1 MKKLFIL
8 VFTVICSLSLVFLG
22 GCKKDDGK
30 THVTF
35 YHTMGAN
42 LQTVLNKYI
51 GKFNEVYPDIVIDHE
66 AIGSYDD
73 VRDQVITQLQAGT
86 QPTLAYCYPDHV
98 AAYLRS
104 KKVVDLNTYINDP
117 EVGLTTAQIDDF
129 IEGYYA
135 EGHQFGDDTKMY
147 SLPFSKSTEVMYYN
161 KTFFEE
167 HEIAIPTHWFATGET
182 DTTSMEYVI
191 EQIKTIDPNCVPL
204 GYDSEANWFI
214 TMTEQLNTPYTAA
227 VTDVSGR
234 FLFNDTRNI
243 AFLKAFKT
251 WHEEGWLTTQ
261 AVYGGYTSGL
271 FTNLKEVDGKVL
283 RSYISIG
290 SSAGATYQCPAKLT
304 SGEYP
309 FEVGIAPIPQAD
321 TNNQKVI
328 SQGPSIT
335 MLKQRDEAVNDA
347 AWLFVKFL
355 LTNVNFQ
362 AEFSMASG
370 YVPVLKSTFEVDAYE
385 SFLAEAGYT
394 KETIAALSAKV
405 CMEQENNYFTSPAFV
420 GSTDAR
426 DQVGQLVISVITAG
440 KTATDADILDLFQDA
455 VDKCVT
461 LNQ

>member
-8 VFTVICSLSLVFLG
+8 VFTILCSLSLVFLAS
-22 GCKKDDGK
+22 CKQDDGK
-30 THVTF
+30 THVAF

-42 LQTVLNKYI
+42 LQAVLNKYVA
-51 GKFNEVYPDIVIDHE
+51 KFNETYPDIVIDHE

-73 VRDQVITQLQAGT
+73 VRDQVITELQAGK
-86 QPTLAYCYPDHV
+86 QPALAYCYPDHV

-104 KKVVDLNTYINDP
+104 KKVIDLNTYINDP
-117 EVGLTTAQIDDF
+117 EVGLSEAQIADF

-161 KTFFEE
+161 KTFFE
-167 HEIAIPTHWFATGET
+167 ANSLAVPTHWFSDGET

-191 EQIKTIDPNCVPL
+191 SRIKTIDPNSVPL

-214 TMTEQLNTPYTAA
+214 TMTEQLNTPYTQAA
-227 VTDVSGR
+227 VEVEDR
-234 FLFNDTRNI
+234 FLFNDPANI
-243 AFLKAFKT
+243 EFVKEFKT
-251 WHEEGWLTTQ
+251 WKENGWLTTQ

-271 FTNLKEVDGKVL
+271 FTNLKSVEGKVL

-290 SSAGATYQCPAKLT
+290 SSAGATYQCPEKVGDA
-304 SGEYP
+304 YP

-321 TNNQKVI
+321 DTNKKVI

-335 MLKQRDEAVNDA
+335 MLKQKDEAVNDA

-370 YVPVLKSTFEVDAYE
+370 YVPVLKSTFEVPAYAD
-385 SFLAEAGYT
+385 FLDGAGYT
-394 KETIAALSAKV
+394 KENIAALSAKV
-405 CMEQENNYFTSPAFV
+405 CMEQEENYFTSPAFV

-426 DQVGQLVISVITAG
+426 DEVGQLVVSVITAG
-440 KTATDADILDLFQDA
+440 ATASDADIEQLFLDA
-455 VDKCVT
+455 VNKCIT
-461 LNQ
+461 LNR